1 MRVRR
6 RRDSKGRRRASD
18 GGPGRG
24 GANVVRRGG
33 GARWRAKGKLSR
45 SFFLL
50 SRGDVERVRILE
62 RYGGGRCEKV
72 DVLVVRSRGSRGG
85 TSDRGDGGRGVRGG
99 KERSGVSGFW
109 EPGG

>member
-6 RRDSKGRRRASD
+6 RRDSKGRRRARD
-18 GGPGRG
+18 GGSGRG
-24 GANVVRRGG
+24 RANVVRRGG
-33 GARWRAKGKLSR
+33 GARRRAKGKLSR

-85 TSDRGDGGRGVRGG
+85 TSDRGDVGEGIQGGQKWSWASSSLEV
-99 KERSGVSGFW
+99 E
-109 EPGG
+109 